1 MNVLR
6 FFHIDTKPRQLSTCV
21 QCHRRTGAD
30 PGKVIYLCT
39 VSQEN
44 RPGSRSLK
52 KVELEVTP
60 ASHPKYQLKS
70 INMSRNILNVFS
82 KKGVHF
88 PDPLPP
94 PSFRWI
100 RHCLGLWDLI
110 RIRQCGFVKRAPF
123 LSSPPHQIVPDK
135 HPLHSTVAG
144 IFNTSGVAVPAHK
157 VLDDAPKVRFVQMF

>member
-1 MNVLR
+1 MNILR
-6 FFHIDTKPRQLSTCV
+6 FFHIDTKPRQLSTCL

-44 RPGSRSLK
+44 RRGSRSLK

-70 INMSRNILNVFS
+70 ITLSRNILNYFS
-82 KKGVHF
+82 KKGGSNSR
-88 PDPLPP
+88 DPP

-100 RHCLGLWDLI
+100 RHCLGFGDLI

-144 IFNTSGVAVPAHK
+144 IFNTSGVAVPAHE